1 MESENFFTKYIY
13 KSPSEVKISGLN
25 RRFFNFLIDYLPI
38 TIVFDEVARNG
49 SMTDADELLVIPL
62 GFMVYFILFECVFGK
77 TPGKFFTRT
86 KVIEPNTGKK
96 PTVGKTIIRTISR
109 FIPFE
114 IFSFLSSRPR
124 GWHDRISKT
133 IVVEESP
140 VDWKKVKYYFCFGS
154 LSGGWYRLA
163 TSIQIILLP
172 LFPLTALISWI
183 SEGFNNNDLN

>member
-1 MESENFFTKYIY
+1 MEAENFFTKYIY
-13 KSPSEVKISGLN
+13 KSSSEVKISGLN

-38 TIVFDEVARNG
+38 TIVFQEVERGNPGDE
-49 SMTDADELLVIPL
+49 ELLLIPL
-62 GFMVYFILFECVFGK
+62 GLFMVYFILFESVFGK

-86 KVIEPNTGKK
+86 KVIEINTKKK

-133 IVVEESP
+133 MVVNELP
-140 VDWKKVKYYFCFGS
+140 VGWKKVKYYFCCGS

-163 TSIQIILLP
+163 ISIQIILLP

-183 SEGFNNNDLN
+183 SEGFNNNNLN

>member
-1 MESENFFTKYIY
+1 MEAENFFTKYIY
-13 KSPSEVKISGLN
+13 NSSSEVKISGLN

-38 TIVFDEVARNG
+38 TIVFQEVERGNPGDE
-49 SMTDADELLVIPL
+49 ELLLIPL
-62 GFMVYFILFECVFGK
+62 GLFMVYFILFESVFGK

-86 KVIEPNTGKK
+86 KVIEINTKKK

-133 IVVEESP
+133 MVVNELP

-163 TSIQIILLP
+163 ISIQIILLP

-183 SEGFNNNDLN
+183 SEGFNNNNLN

>member
-1 MESENFFTKYIY
+1 MEAENFFTKYIY
-13 KSPSEVKISGLN
+13 KSSSEVKISGLN

-38 TIVFDEVARNG
+38 TIVFQEVERGNPSDE
-49 SMTDADELLVIPL
+49 ELLLIPL
-62 GFMVYFILFECVFGK
+62 GLFMVYFILFESVFGK

-86 KVIEPNTGKK
+86 KVIEINTKKK

-133 IVVEESP
+133 MVVNELP

-163 TSIQIILLP
+163 ISIQIILLP

-183 SEGFNNNDLN
+183 SEGFNNNNLN

>member
-1 MESENFFTKYIY
+1 MEAENFFTKYIY
-13 KSPSEVKISGLN
+13 KSSSEVKNSGLN

-38 TIVFDEVARNG
+38 TIVFQEVERGNPGDE
-49 SMTDADELLVIPL
+49 ELLLIPL
-62 GFMVYFILFECVFGK
+62 GLFMVYFILFESVFGK

-86 KVIEPNTGKK
+86 KVVEINTKKK

-133 IVVEESP
+133 MVVNELP

-163 TSIQIILLP
+163 ISIQIILLP

-183 SEGFNNNDLN
+183 SEGFNNNNLN